1 MGLDKSLCV
10 IEIELVRSKEDVDEK
25 IIRFV
30 NMRALKVV
38 EE

>member
-1 MGLDKSLCV
+1 M